1 MLPNWTELL
10 PLFVVRHFA
19 QKLETVRQNGML
31 VKVPR
36 PGVMI
41 QTEDVRDKYIAGFT
55 KLNQH
60 V

>member
-1 MLPNWTELL
+1 MLRNWTELL
-10 PLFVVRHFA
+10 PLFVVRHLA